1 MIKGYSIFKY
11 VESKGVPLEL
21 ILESIKDEYVV
32 DWIDYLDT
40 CLMHNW
46 KLNNTLLNIE
56 FALKETYGIE
66 YSKVVVQRLRNIF
79 E

>member
-1 MIKGYSIFKY
+1 M
-11 VESKGVPLEL
+11 LL
-21 ILESIKDEYVV
+21 DQIKDEYVV
-32 DWIDYLDT
+32 DWIGYLDT

-66 YSKVVVQRLRNIF
+66 YSKVVIQRLKNIF